1 MHRPIS
7 EEGPSLLPSAVIS
20 GMSQC
25 ARKSNSGLT
34 VVQCNRR
41 RRGVAARW
49 GGADR
54 LSQPEREPI
63 VVSDGGEAP
72 ASRSYGI
79 KCPQGRG
86 IHQGQKKDSGISQR
100 FPSSRKNSGKK
111 SRGHKSSQ
119 FPPPPETVL
128 KNAQVFARFNHRLRA
143 TMWCVRQVRSIPP
156 PRALLPHTLIDGG
169 GFIAPFSDTAAGK
182 GVGKP
187 PTHIFP
193 SALGRPKRHSYFST
207 RFPPTPLYHYGVPSS
222 LPI

>member
-7 EEGPSLLPSAVIS
+7 EEGPSLLPSVVIS

-25 ARKSNSGLT
+25 ARKSNSGLA

-86 IHQGQKKDSGISQR
+86 IHQGQKRIAEFLRDS
-100 FPSSRKNSGKK
+100 
-111 SRGHKSSQ
+111 
-119 FPPPPETVL
+119 
-128 KNAQVFARFNHRLRA
+128 
-143 TMWCVRQVRSIPP
+143 
-156 PRALLPHTLIDGG
+156 LLQGRT
-169 GFIAPFSDTAAGK
+169 AGK
-182 GVGKP
+182 SLGGINLPNFPLPQKQYLKMLKFSLVLTTVSAPQCGAYGKFVLSP
-187 PTHIFP
+187 LLGPSFHIR
-193 SALGRPKRHSYFST
+193 S
-207 RFPPTPLYHYGVPSS
+207 
-222 LPI
+222 